1 MLRYLTA
8 GESHGKALVA
18 IIEGLPANMYLDK
31 DKINLELFRRM
42 QGYGRGDRMKIEQD
56 HVEILSG
63 LREGKTIGS
72 PVTLMIKNLDYDNW
86 KDKNIEPLTR
96 PRPGHGDLAGLI
108 KYNQSDI
115 RNILERA
122 SARETAIRVAVG
134 AVAKQLLKTFNIEI
148 LSHVI
153 SIGQVKLEDREVSY
167 NDMRDADKSEVRCI
181 DLKLSQKMI
190 EEIDKAKEDG
200 DSLGGIFEVAA
211 LNVPVGLGSH
221 AHWDRKLDGLIAG
234 AFMSIQAIKGVEI
247 GQGFGAA
254 FKRGSEVHDEIFYDK
269 STSYYRKTNNAGG
282 IEAGISN
289 GCPIVVRAAMKP
301 IPTLCKPLQSID
313 IVTKKPFFAS
323 VERSDVCAVPAASI
337 VGEAVLAWVL
347 AQVITEKF
355 GKDSMEEMLENYTN
369 YKKRQFEPFVTNV
382 KDKKVFSNADTTD
395 FIKIATLENKFE
407 ADLLDTALNE
417 LDIPHFIRT
426 YHDVVYD
433 GIFQMQKGWGS
444 VMGKIENK
452 ERILEALLDIRSEHN
467 TIKDDE

>member
-18 IIEGLPANMYLDK
+18 IIEGLPANMELDK

-42 QGYGRGDRMKIEQD
+42 QGYGRGGRMKIEKDQ
-56 HVEILSG
+56 VEILSG